1 MYRRHPCINH
11 QFVVTHS
18 RHATVLCS
26 LEDCRG
32 HPQSLKPLTSSSA
45 SLRSRDERPAVD
57 NNAHYLH
64 GQVHHQNARS
74 DLARPRA
81 KAPRDSAPRDPRMT
95 RAIAIQTF
103 GSPFSRGSIIDHW
116 NFCRGEVVPSVAPV
130 SGTPRGSPLIP
141 VKRELKTCATQRS
154 ESPSQ
159 RSDSQGPLTR
169 NDADAGVI

>member
-1 MYRRHPCINH
+1 MSVQPSTTTRIIYTVKYTTTTTTAYNVLSIVHLFSARAI
-11 QFVVTHS
+11 QHS
-18 RHATVLCS
+18 ARFS
-26 LEDCRG
+26 
-32 HPQSLKPLTSSSA
+32 
-45 SLRSRDERPAVD
+45 
-57 NNAHYLH
+57 
-64 GQVHHQNARS
+64 QNARS

-130 SGTPRGSPLIP
+130 SATPRGSPLIP

-159 RSDSQGPLTR
+159 RSDPQGPLTR